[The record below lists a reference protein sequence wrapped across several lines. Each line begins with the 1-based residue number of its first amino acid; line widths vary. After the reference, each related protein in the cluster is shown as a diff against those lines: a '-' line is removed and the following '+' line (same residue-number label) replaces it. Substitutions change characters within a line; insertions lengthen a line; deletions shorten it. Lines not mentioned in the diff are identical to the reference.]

1 MEIITVL
8 ILLLLAKKDTFNLIK
23 NAIITDKK
31 GKL

>member
-8 ILLLLAKKDTFNLIK
+8 ILLLLANKDTFNLIK